1 MKKGMGK
8 TLRGILIVILLA
20 LIAFSGYN
28 IYKIISDYHEI
39 DVVAEEA
46 VEKYVYVDE
55 DDFPKVD
62 FAALQATNSDVV
74 AWIYIP
80 DTNVS
85 FPVVKGP
92 SNFTYLN
99 LDYQGN
105 YSIAGSIFMD
115 IACSSDFS
123 DAETLLYGHN
133 MHNGAMFG
141 RLKKFKD
148 SGYLEAHK
156 DVFVLLPSGET
167 LKYSSS
173 VGKYISI
180 NDDVYNVPKYGD
192 SPETLVLS
200 TCTDDS
206 SDTERF
212 VLICNYEGKV

>member
-1 MKKGMGK
+1 MKGLGR
-8 TLRGILIVILLA
+8 TLRIVLIVVLLA
-20 LIAFSGYN
+20 LIVFSGYN
-28 IYKIISDYHEI
+28 IFKIIMNYHEI

-62 FAALQATNSDVV
+62 FGSLQATNSDVV
-74 AWIYIP
+74 AWLYIP
-80 DTNVS
+80 DTNVN

-92 SNFTYLN
+92 SNYTYLN
-99 LDYQGN
+99 LNYEGN
-105 YSIAGSIFMD
+105 YSISGSIFMD

-141 RLKKFKD
+141 RLKKFNDGK
-148 SGYLEAHK
+148 YLEAHK
-156 DVFVLLPSGET
+156 DVFVLLPTGET
-167 LKYSSS
+167 MKYSAS

-180 NDDVYNVPKYGD
+180 NDDVYTLPKYGD
-192 SPETLVLS
+192 GPETLVLS

-206 SDTERF
+206 SDVERF
-212 VLICNYEGKV
+212 VLICKYEGNI

>member
-1 MKKGMGK
+1 MKGLGR
-8 TLRGILIVILLA
+8 TLRIILIVILLA

-28 IYKIISDYHEI
+28 IFKIVTNYHAI
-39 DVVAEEA
+39 DVTVEEA
-46 VEKYVYVDE
+46 IKKYVYVDE

-62 FAALQATNSDVV
+62 FESLQAVNSDVV
-74 AWIYIP
+74 AWLYIP
-80 DTNVS
+80 DTNVN

-99 LDYQGN
+99 LDYEGN

-123 DAETLLYGHN
+123 DIETLLYGHN

-141 RLKKFKD
+141 RLKKFED
-148 SGYLEAHK
+148 TDYLKAHK
-156 DVFVLLPSGET
+156 DVYVLLPTGET
-167 LKYSSS
+167 IKYSAS

-180 NDDVYNVPKYGD
+180 EDDVYVLPKQGGD
-192 SPETLVLS
+192 PETLVLS

-206 SDTERF
+206 SDVERF
-212 VLICNYEGKV
+212 VLICNYEGKL